1 MKIQYL
7 SEGVFKNPEQA
18 RAAREKAAQT
28 SNAEK
33 VAAQTKEVIKGVV
46 EKFIDEYLNDK
57 DDYNDNIPYHW
68 SDYNSGYDDESAFLQ
83 RSIAGAKYS
92 ILTACY
98 ESAEATSQIVT
109 YKSSVDFSGSSKVIY
124 VDIYAKI
131 INDSWISNVRKHNEK
146 QRFQK
151 ADRNKFDGTFNIPGH
166 YDPYKNG
173 FLMDEIKNTFA
184 RRLNE
189 YIISVYCNPNTP
201 KEFSVIRDIMT
212 RHYIVLRK
220 IHLFTNIVGDIV
232 FGGPLVS
239 VSYDEWHSVTD
250 NTNNIKRQLGSLLDL
265 ISFENKGNV
274 IFRDWQHRASDIVLE
289 NEQVLEE
296 NMKINYL
303 SEGVFKNPTQARAAR
318 AAAAQQSNAEKL
330 AGTVQKINDT
340 QIKAEMERIISE
352 SLSKSSAFPFS
363 SIFMQPMG
371 SAAEGWDL
379 SKPVDNLMVDYI
391 NDDEKTIE
399 CIIDAGTMHGRGD
412 SLTTPVKCIVA
423 AKDPRAKDGGNM
435 DKSATPEEVRD
446 ALVARSINIIKNKA
460 TKQLKSRTLPSSAIF
475 LRAALNKIVEYK
487 FVVKKVAVGVV
498 GALRIKN
505 LYNEDIATDED
516 LKDLLFSMIT
526 FVPQTT
532 DACIKFKNNINKEVD
547 SGVSFTF
554 NGIDDIAKDIVNVA
568 IYTDVEHLIQN
579 FKNEL
584 EMLERHDTSPNKK
597 LKLKCKPAMKLMDK
611 EYLAYLAKSKSITIK
626 DVQCTY
632 GRMAYTVINLR
643 TKAETEEIDESKVY
657 GKGIKIT
664 YSLAGDKENS
674 YVYANVSKNSW
685 YSTWYL
691 KNKSVFLMNNLKP
704 TQEVEEFK
712 NIHFPSFW
720 KDSVVKAL
728 SDAKTAADATNV
740 TLSVYCTT
748 KRGILLHGNAL
759 NVNYF
764 YELDQIQ
771 KLSNGKYADITEDDL
786 SRVSNNLS
794 HLLELANKQS
804 KKK

>member
-18 RAAREKAAQT
+18 RAAREKAAQI

-33 VAAQTKEVIKGVV
+33 VAAQSKEVIKSAV
-46 EKFIDEYLNDK
+46 EKFIDEYLNNSDG
-57 DDYNDNIPYHW
+57 YNKENIPYHW
-68 SDYNSGYDDESAFLQ
+68 NKSGYDDESAFLQ
-83 RSIAGAKYS
+83 RCIAGGNYYF
-92 ILTACY
+92 LTACY

-109 YKSSVDFSGSSKVIY
+109 YKSSVDFSGCSKVIY

-131 INDSWISNVRKHNEK
+131 INDTWISNVRKHNEK
-146 QRFQK
+146 EKFK
-151 ADRNKFDGTFNIPGH
+151 KTDRGVFDGTFNIPGQ

-201 KEFSVIRDIMT
+201 KEFNVIRDIMT
-212 RHYIVLRK
+212 RNHVILRK

-232 FGGPLVS
+232 FGGSLAS
-239 VSYDEWHSVTD
+239 VSYGEWHPVTD
-250 NTNNIKRQLGSLLDL
+250 NSNNIKRQLGALLDL

-340 QIKAEMERIISE
+340 QIKAEMERIFSE
-352 SLSKSSAFPFS
+352 SFSKTSAFPFS

-371 SAAEGWDL
+371 SAAEGWEL
-379 SKPVDNLMVDYI
+379 SKPVDNLMIDYI
-391 NDDEKTIE
+391 NDAEKTIE

-423 AKDPRAKDGGNM
+423 AKDPRAKEGGTI

-446 ALVARSINIIKNKA
+446 ALVSRSINAIKNKA
-460 TKQLKSRTLPSSAIF
+460 AKQLKSRTLPTSAIF
-475 LRAALNKIVEYK
+475 LRAALSKIVEYK
-487 FVVKKVAVGVV
+487 FVIKKVAVGVV

-554 NGIDDIAKDIVNVA
+554 NGIDDVAKDIVNVA

-579 FKNEL
+579 FKLEL
-584 EMLERHDTSPNKK
+584 EMLDRHDNSPNKN
-597 LKLKCKPAMKLMDK
+597 LRLKCKPAMKLIDK

-632 GRMAYTVINLR
+632 GRMVYTVINLR
-643 TKAETEEIDESKVY
+643 TKAETEEIDESRMY

-664 YSLAGDKENS
+664 YSLAGDTENS
-674 YVYANVSKNSW
+674 YIYATFSKDTWNSKW
-685 YSTWYL
+685 II
-691 KNKSVFLMNNLKP
+691 KNKSAFLKNNLKP

-712 NIHFPSFW
+712 KIHFPSFW
-720 KDSVVKAL
+720 ISTVADCLKN
-728 SDAKTAADATNV
+728 AKTAADATNV
-740 TLSVYCTT
+740 ALSVYCTV
-748 KRGILLHGNAL
+748 KKAIVLHGNAL
-759 NVNYF
+759 NINYF

-771 KLSNGKYADITEDDL
+771 KLSHGKYADITEDDL
-786 SRVSNNLS
+786 GRISSILS
-794 HLLELANKQS
+794 HLLEIANKQS
-804 KKK
+804 RKK

>member
-18 RAAREKAAQT
+18 RVAREKAAQT

-46 EKFIDEYLNDK
+46 EKFIDEYLNNR
-57 DDYNDNIPYHW
+57 DDYNKEADIPYHW
-68 SDYNSGYDDESAFLQ
+68 NNGGYDDDSAFLQ
-83 RSIAGAKYS
+83 RCIAGARYYF
-92 ILTACY
+92 LTACY

-109 YKSSVDFSGSSKVIY
+109 YKSSVEFSEHSKVIY
-124 VDIYAKI
+124 VDIYTKI
-131 INDSWISNVRKHNEK
+131 INDTWISNVKKHNEK
-146 QRFQK
+146 QRFKK
-151 ADRNKFDGTFNIPGH
+151 AERGNFDGTFNIPD

-173 FLMDEIKNTFA
+173 FIMDEIKNSFA

-201 KEFSVIRDIMT
+201 KEFNVIRDIMT
-212 RHYIVLRK
+212 RNHVVLRK
-220 IHLFTNIVGDIV
+220 IHLFTNIIGDIV
-232 FGGPLVS
+232 FGGSLAH
-239 VSYDEWHSVTD
+239 VSYDEWNLVKD
-250 NTNNIKRQLGSLLDL
+250 NSNNIKRQLGSILDL

-340 QIKAEMERIISE
+340 QIRAEMEKVISE
-352 SLSKSSAFPFS
+352 SLSKTSAFPFS

-371 SAAEGWDL
+371 STADGWDL
-379 SKPVDNLMVDYI
+379 SKPVDNLMIDYI
-391 NDDEKTIE
+391 NDAEKTIE
-399 CIIDAGTMHGRGD
+399 CIIDAGIMHGRGD

-423 AKDPRAKDGGNM
+423 AKDPRAKEGGNL
-435 DKSATPEEVRD
+435 DKSATPEDVRE
-446 ALVARSINIIKNKA
+446 ALVSRSINAIKNKA
-460 TKQLKSRTLPSSAIF
+460 AKQLKSRTLPTSAIF
-475 LRAALNKIVEYK
+475 LRAALSKIVEYK
-487 FVVKKVAVGVV
+487 FVIKKVAVGVV

-505 LYNEDIATDED
+505 LYQEDIATDDD

-532 DACIKFKNNINKEVD
+532 DACIKFKNNMNKEVD

-579 FKNEL
+579 FKLEL
-584 EMLERHDTSPNKK
+584 EMLERHDNSPSKN

-611 EYLAYLAKSKSITIK
+611 EYLAYLAKSKSIAIK

-632 GRMAYTVINLR
+632 GRMVYTVINLR
-643 TKAETEEIDESKVY
+643 TKAETEEIDESRMY

-664 YSLAGDKENS
+664 YSLTGDTENS
-674 YVYANVSKNSW
+674 YIYATFSKDTWNSKW
-685 YSTWYL
+685 II
-691 KNKSVFLMNNLKP
+691 KNKSAFLKNNLKP

-712 NIHFPSFW
+712 KIHTPSFW
-720 KDSVVKAL
+720 SSNVVDCLKN
-728 SDAKTAADATNV
+728 AKTAADATNV
-740 TLSVYCTT
+740 ALSVYCTN
-748 KRGILLHGNAL
+748 KKALLLHGNAL
-759 NVNYF
+759 NINYF

-771 KLSNGKYADITEDDL
+771 KLSHGKYADITEDDL
-786 SRVSNNLS
+786 TRVSSNLS
-794 HLLELANKQS
+794 HLLEIANKQS
-804 KKK
+804 RKK